1 VIVLAYFVAATLY
14 TAPTLESTPEPQATN
29 ISPDSQTRIDADLKD
44 ADATDILRLVA
55 ELGQF
60 NLVADPSVRCRLT
73 LNLKAVT
80 WRELMEATLRSCKL
94 GEEWMGHNLVR
105 VAPLRQLTKELEE
118 RRKYEDQKKQAG
130 TRQTTYRKLAYAR
143 AKDIAPLIRK
153 FLSPRGEVLFDER
166 TNTLIITDVAR

>member
-1 VIVLAYFVAATLY
+1 MASL
-14 TAPTLESTPEPQATN
+14 TPAPQAKE
-29 ISPDSQTRIDADLKD
+29 ISPESRTRIDADLKD

-60 NLVADPSVRCRLT
+60 NLVTDPSVQCRLT

-94 GEEWMGHNLVR
+94 GEEWMGRNLVR
-105 VAPLRQLTKELEE
+105 VATLRQLTKELEE
-118 RRKYEDQKKQAG
+118 RRKYEDQKKQTGA
-130 TRQTTYRKLAYAR
+130 RQTTYRKLAYAR
-143 AKDIAPLIRK
+143 AKDIAPLIQK

-166 TNTLIITDVAR
+166 TNTLIVTDVAR